1 MAAVGENLEW
11 RSPEIG
17 ESGSSQHDAPQLIR
31 LREQEQLWLQWVS
44 LLHDH
49 HSKMGTEESRIVLE
63 IVKKRWLRARRTL
76 KQHLDEP

>member
-11 RSPEIG
+11 RPPKIA
-17 ESGSSQHDAPQLIR
+17 ESGPSEYDGSLVR
-31 LREQEQLWLQWVS
+31 LRGQEQLWLQCVS

-63 IVKKRWLRARRTL
+63 IAKKRWLQARRTL
-76 KQHLDEP
+76 KQHLEER